1 MIKNVWNRFV
11 SWLFSW
17 QKEEKDPHIELYE
30 DVPKSEIKVVE
41 SAHYGCIPVFSNFGG
56 YKTMADQVP
65 SNISLKGFAID
76 FTTPKAWINAISSH
90 IDNYDETK
98 KRALEFKEWSD
109 SNYNINNHAE
119 DRLSFYLR
127 NAEEFQE
134 DWYNQNIAQNMDY

>member
-1 MIKNVWNRFV
+1 
-11 SWLFSW
+11 
-17 QKEEKDPHIELYE
+17 
-30 DVPKSEIKVVE
+30 
-41 SAHYGCIPVFSNFGG
+41 
-56 YKTMADQVP
+56 MADKVP